1 MLGYHV
7 NLTLFITASWAL
19 IAAPGPDML
28 YVIARGV
35 PQGRTAGLV
44 SAAGVTVG
52 LLVHTLAAALGLAAL
67 LHTSAIA
74 FMIVKYVGAAYL
86 VYLGIKSLRD
96 KSALLPDEEK
106 EPMKLSAMFTQGIF
120 SNVLNPK
127 IALFFLAFLPQFVD
141 SSAGH
146 VTQQMLLLGLM
157 FAFFTWLAYS
167 ILGYFAGHFGGW
179 IANRPNVASRVRWA
193 TGSVLI
199 GLGLRLAF
207 TERQ

>member
-1 MLGYHV
+1 MPDYHV
-7 NLTLFITASWAL
+7 NLALFIAASWAL

-28 YVIARGV
+28 YVITRGV

-52 LLVHTLAAALGLAAL
+52 LLVHTCAAALGLAAVL
-67 LHTSAIA
+67 RTSAIA
-74 FMIVKYVGAAYL
+74 FMLVKYVGVVYL
-86 VYLGIKSLRD
+86 VYLGVKSLRD
-96 KSALLPDEEK
+96 KSALLPDEKK
-106 EPMKLSAMFTQGIF
+106 EPMKLRAMFAQGVL

-127 IALFFLAFLPQFVD
+127 VALFFLAFLPQFVD

-167 ILGYFAGHFGGW
+167 VLGYFAGHFGGW
-179 IANRPNVASRVRWA
+179 LVRKANLAAQLRWV

-199 GLGLRLAF
+199 ALGLRLAF